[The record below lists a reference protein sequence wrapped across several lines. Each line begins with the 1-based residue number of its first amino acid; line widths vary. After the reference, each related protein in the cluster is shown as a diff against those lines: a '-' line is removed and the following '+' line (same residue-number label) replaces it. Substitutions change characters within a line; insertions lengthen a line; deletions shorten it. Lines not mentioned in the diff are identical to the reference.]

1 MLNLYWRLRHRLEF
15 LKPKNLRS
23 DRSVIIRQYEK
34 RLGVKPDL
42 EHPETYTE
50 KIQWLKLHY
59 RPEILT
65 TLADKCLAREYIKER
80 VGEEYLVPLV
90 FCTDNVYDIR
100 PEKLPDYPV
109 IIKTNHDSGGGI
121 FVFDKNRVSYKD
133 IRKKLVDRLRKNYY
147 YPKREWQYKNIKPK
161 IIVEKLLMDEK
172 GNIPYNYSVLC
183 LNGNPTILS
192 IFTDPDK
199 NPHQPDVHENFMIE
213 NFERLG
219 PITNRKEVWNAYRNQ
234 KQIDLPAN
242 IRDLIDISREMS
254 RGFPLMR
261 VDLYSMNRNIF
272 VGELTLTPSSGFSKY
287 INKWNILL
295 GKKLLLQKMQ
305 EKDR

>member
-161 IIVEKLLMDEK
+161 IIIEKLLMDEN
-172 GNIPYNYSVLC
+172 GNIPFDYKFFC
-183 LNGNPTILS
+183 FNGKVEFL
-192 IFTDPDK
+192 
-199 NPHQPDVHENFMIE
+199 
-213 NFERLG
+213 
-219 PITNRKEVWNAYRNQ
+219 
-234 KQIDLPAN
+234 QIDIGRFSEHKRFYVDAN
-242 IRDLIDISREMS
+242 EWLNINYLFKDNLASYNSELIEKPKNFKEMIFIAEKLS
-254 RGFPLMR
+254 KGFPHMR
-261 VDLYSMNRNIF
+261 VDLYNNSNKIYIGEMTFCDGAGYSQMMDTYNRKI
-272 VGELTLTPSSGFSKY
+272 
-287 INKWNILL
+287 
-295 GKKLLLQKMQ
+295 GKQISLNGLW
-305 EKDR
+305 